1 MRGTRITIRE
11 IAEQA
16 GVSKAT
22 VSFAFNAPWKIS
34 AETRDRVLAVAEDL
48 DYIPDPVARTLTTKR
63 IGTIGLLLPQA
74 IHEVFLNPYLIE
86 VLQGIGSVCHAEDLS
101 LTILPPV
108 KGLLS
113 HTVRTALVDA
123 IVTIGIGADEAILD
137 LMRKRRLPFVTIDGV
152 GGGGALNVGID
163 DEGAGFTLMSHVLAF
178 GHRRI
183 DIVSLRNI
191 HEQLMG
197 LDSVGASRFRI
208 LDLRLRGI
216 NRALAER
223 GLRSG
228 TDQVRVFPCDA
239 APETAEQL
247 VLPLLSASERPSAF
261 VCLSDAAALGVYAAC
276 ARLGL
281 GIPRDLSVVGFDGIA
296 LGSLLAPPLTTLR
309 QPGFEKGRAAAALVL
324 ASLRGEP
331 CADQLLASEL
341 HVGGSCSTPSL
352 LPG

>member
-34 AETRDRVLAVAEDL
+34 PETRDRVLAVAQTL

-74 IHEVFLNPYLIE
+74 IQDVFLNPYLIE

-123 IVTIGIGADEAILD
+123 IVTIGIGADAEILN
-137 LMRKRRLPFVTIDGV
+137 LMRKRHLPFVTIDGV
-152 GGGGALNVGID
+152 GGAGALNVGID
-163 DEGAGFTLMSHVLAF
+163 DEGAGYALMRHVLDF

-183 DIVSLRNI
+183 DIISLRNV
-191 HEQLMG
+191 HELLMG
-197 LDSVGASRFRI
+197 LDSDGASRFRI
-208 LDLRLRGI
+208 LDLRMRGI

-223 GLRSG
+223 NLRSG

-239 APETAEQL
+239 ATEAAERL
-247 VLPLLSASERPSAF
+247 SLPLLAAPDRPSAF

-276 ARLGL
+276 GRLGL
-281 GIPRDLSVVGFDGIA
+281 VIPRDLSVVGFDGIA
-296 LGSLLAPPLTTLR
+296 LGSLMAPPLTTLR

-324 ASLRGEP
+324 ASLREQP
-331 CADQLLASEL
+331 CRDQFLASEL
-341 HVGGSCSTPSL
+341 YVGGSCSTP
-352 LPG
+352 G